1 MADKCAHRSCSCGAM
16 AGDQYCSAA
25 CGQQPENGRDCECG
39 HGSCTGSSAA
49 VSRAERDVEDGA
61 GALGDMPHVV
71 NPVI

>member
-1 MADKCAHRSCSCGAM
+1 MADKCAHRSCSCEAM

-25 CGQQPENGRDCECG
+25 CSQQDENGRDCECG

-49 VSRAERDVEDGA
+49 VTGAGRDVKDA
-61 GALGDMPHVV
+61 HALGDMPNVV